1 MKRFVFSFVVV
12 VVSSFAISLFL
23 VPSAKAQ
30 GTYTA
35 ATCNSSDVNAVIN
48 GPKHTAVNGDII
60 QIPAGSCTWTSS
72 ITVPP
77 NIGITIIGTG
87 TPNSGPASTGAGTV
101 NTIITGG
108 GFTMHP
114 TYGNQTS
121 RISTIKF
128 QPGTAPPI
136 TVDGTCTASGCPNL
150 RFDNLV
156 FPSSWASVGLP
167 DASVAFV
174 SNVFGVAD
182 HNTVGDTD
190 PNPNYMCFLNIGHGS
205 WQGVGSWGDNSYASP
220 DTFGTVQTFFI
231 ENNTINYALVTDTD
245 IGGSNGG
252 GARLACRFNTI
263 NSINAFG
270 VCSGHGTDT
279 TGRPR
284 GVRQWEGYYNT
295 GTCSN
300 GTVGCGS
307 AWPGRGGT
315 GMSFGNS
322 FTNTGSGFFKGLA
335 DLNPQRRWRSST
347 YGPCDGSSPWDQ
359 NDGTTYFTGTI
370 GSTSG
375 GGSPWTVTDSGSPGW
390 AANRWVVNGSPYS
403 FHDVTQNA
411 GLEIG
416 SNSSNS
422 LTTNDYT
429 SGSAGA
435 TNPSLG
441 DSYQILRAAVCM
453 DQPTRGAGLLIT
465 GSISSPVL
473 ASTGKPGSA
482 AQALDPI
489 YEAADNVGNH
499 ADHTI
504 VGVTQAL
511 IANRD
516 YYAESINQT
525 AQTSPASPFNG
536 TSGAG
541 HGTLANRPTTCTKG
555 VGYWATDQGNWNQSG
570 SGGQGE
576 LFVCSAT
583 NTWTIYY
590 MPYTYPHP
598 LTTGNIGNPP
608 APPTGLMATVQ

>member
-1 MKRFVFSFVVV
+1 M
-12 VVSSFAISLFL
+12 SLFF
-23 VPSAKAQ
+23 VPFAKAQ

-35 ATCNSSDVNAVIN
+35 ASCNRSDVSAIIN
-48 GPKHTAVNGDII
+48 GPIHVAVNGDTIL
-60 QIPAGSCTWTSS
+60 IPAGSCTWTGT
-72 ITVPP
+72 ITVPS
-77 NIGITIIGTG
+77 NIGISIIGAG
-87 TPNSGPASTGAGTV
+87 TPNSGPGTTGAGSVST
-101 NTIITGG
+101 TITAG
-108 GFTMHP
+108 GFVMNP
-114 TYGNQTS
+114 AFGNQTS

-128 QPGTAPPI
+128 QPGTTSPV
-136 TVDGTCTASGCPNL
+136 TVNGTCTSSGCPKL
-150 RFDNLV
+150 RLDNLV
-156 FPSSWASVGLP
+156 FPSSWAAVGLS
-167 DASVAFV
+167 DASVAFI

-190 PNPNYMCFLNIGHGS
+190 PSPSYVCFLNIGHGS

-220 DTFGTVQTFFI
+220 DTFGTQQTFYI

-245 IGGSNGG
+245 IGSSNGG

-263 NSINAFG
+263 NNINAFG

-300 GTVGCGS
+300 GTLGCGS

-347 YGPCDGSSPWDQ
+347 YGPCDGSSPFDV
-359 NDGTTYFTGTI
+359 NDGTVYYSGAI
-370 GSTSG
+370 GSVSG
-375 GGSPWTVTDSGSPGW
+375 GGSPWTITDSSSPGW
-390 AANRWVVNGSPYS
+390 TINNWVANGKPYS

-416 SNSSNS
+416 SNTSNS
-422 LTTNDYT
+422 LTTNVFT

-435 TNPSLG
+435 TNPSAG
-441 DSYQILRAAVCM
+441 DSYQILRVTVCM
-453 DQPTRGAGLLIT
+453 DQPTRGAGMLVT
-465 GSISSPVL
+465 GSSSSPVL
-473 ASTGKPGSA
+473 ASTGKPGSV

-504 VGVTQAL
+504 VGVTQSI

-516 YYAESINQT
+516 YYAESINQA
-525 AQTSPASPFNG
+525 AQTSPISPFNG
-536 TSGAG
+536 TSGIG
-541 HGTLANRPTTCTKG
+541 HGTLANRPVTCITG
-555 VGYWATDQGNWNQSG
+555 VGYWATDQGTWNQSG
-570 SGGQGE
+570 FGGQGE

-583 NTWTIYY
+583 KSWTLSYT
-590 MPYTYPHP
+590 PYTYPHP
-598 LTTGNIGNPP
+598 LTGTSGSPP
-608 APPTGLMATVQ
+608 APPTGLAAVVQ